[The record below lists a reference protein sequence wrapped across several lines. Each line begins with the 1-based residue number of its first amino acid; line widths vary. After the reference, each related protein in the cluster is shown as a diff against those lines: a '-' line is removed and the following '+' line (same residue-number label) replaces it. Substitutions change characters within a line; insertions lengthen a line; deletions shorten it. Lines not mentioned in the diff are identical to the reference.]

1 MAQQAGA
8 GRATAVSVRPGR
20 RGTHQY
26 DATAFSDCH
35 AVPIHHLHLH
45 PAARR
50 MTDVNAVV
58 VREGKNVRGR
68 ALGLVLG
75 TIGKR
80 VLAKASDNTI
90 KAVVA
95 RNRHTQATSHERSI
109 TSGFEARRA
118 VGRQV

>member
-1 MAQQAGA
+1 
-8 GRATAVSVRPGR
+8 
-20 RGTHQY
+20 
-26 DATAFSDCH
+26 
-35 AVPIHHLHLH
+35 
-45 PAARR
+45 

-58 VREGKNVRGR
+58 VREDKNLRGR

-80 VLAKASDNTI
+80 VLAKAFENTI

-95 RNRHTQATSHERSI
+95 RNRHTQATSHERSN